1 MASAA
6 DDDDDDV
13 LLLPSSSTFLSELEK
28 LEAQE
33 LMWDSLTPRSR
44 NSILLQVLQ
53 VKRGKTK

>member
-1 MASAA
+1 MTSAA
-6 DDDDDDV
+6 DA

-44 NSILLQVLQ
+44 NSILLQV
-53 VKRGKTK
+53 KRRKTK